1 MRCRCLLTGGWE
13 DLAEASA
20 RLAPVRRHSSTT
32 PILAPESG
40 PGGRRAVPVSE
51 SNAARELHPNERAYT
66 MMRPPCPSFLTSRG
80 PRLRR
85 VTVVALGSTPPATRI
100 ASRTHARRFIRDLRS
115 RHKIV
120 LTVRGLVPWEPVVVK
135 ISTSL
140 YQVPTYGTVP
150 PEVRGL
156 ARPVTA
162 IESQS
167 DLYIA
172 RSDLLLNQT
181 AP

>member
-1 MRCRCLLTGGWE
+1 MPYWGGWE
-13 DLAEASA
+13 DLAEASV
-20 RLAPVRRHSSTT
+20 RLTPVRRHSSTT
-32 PILAPESG
+32 PIFAPESG

-85 VTVVALGSTPPATRI
+85 VVAALGSTPPATRI

-140 YQVPTYGTVP
+140 YQVPTVPPRVCVPGTVT
-150 PEVRGL
+150 VM
-156 ARPVTA
+156 A
-162 IESQS
+162 IETQS
-167 DLYIA
+167 DLYIS
-172 RSDLLLNQT
+172 RSDLHLNQT

>member
-51 SNAARELHPNERAYT
+51 SNAARELHPNERADT
-66 MMRPPCPSFLTSRG
+66 MMRPPRPSFLTSRG

-85 VTVVALGSTPPATRI
+85 SVAALGSTPPATRI
-100 ASRTHARRFIRDLRS
+100 ASRTPARRFIRDLRS
-115 RHKIV
+115 RHKIA
-120 LTVRGLVPWEPVVVK
+120 LTVRGVVPWEAVVVK
-135 ISTSL
+135 ISTSM
-140 YQVPTYGTVP
+140 YQYLRYLVPTVP
-150 PEVRGL
+150 PQGEVWHGYRNGNS
-156 ARPVTA
+156 RPRVIYTSLEA
-162 IESQS
+162 ICS
-167 DLYIA
+167 
-172 RSDLLLNQT
+172 
-181 AP
+181 

>member
-1 MRCRCLLTGGWE
+1 MPYWGGWE
-13 DLAEASA
+13 DLAEASV
-20 RLAPVRRHSSTT
+20 RLTPVRRHSSTT

-100 ASRTHARRFIRDLRS
+100 ASRKHARRFIRDLRS

-140 YQVPTYGTVP
+140 YQTYGTS
-150 PEVRGL
+150 EGERSGT
-156 ARPVTA
+156 VTVMA
-162 IESQS
+162 IETQS

-172 RSDLLLNQT
+172 RSVLLLNQT

>member
-1 MRCRCLLTGGWE
+1 MKLDAGSGRGQNFCGQSCLTGGWE
-13 DLAEASA
+13 DLAEASV
-20 RLAPVRRHSSTT
+20 RLAPVRRQSSTT
-32 PILAPESG
+32 PIFASESR

-85 VTVVALGSTPPATRI
+85 VVAALGSTPPATRI

-115 RHKIV
+115 RHKIA

-140 YQVPTYGTVP
+140 YQVPTVP
-150 PEVRGL
+150 PEGEFP
-156 ARPVTA
+156 ARLP
-162 IESQS
+162 
-167 DLYIA
+167 
-172 RSDLLLNQT
+172 
-181 AP
+181 